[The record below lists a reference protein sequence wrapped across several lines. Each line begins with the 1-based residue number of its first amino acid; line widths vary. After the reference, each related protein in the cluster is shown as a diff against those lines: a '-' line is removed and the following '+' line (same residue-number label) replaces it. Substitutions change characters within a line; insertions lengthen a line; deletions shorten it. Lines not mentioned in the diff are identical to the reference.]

1 MAFPNIDYPEILTQ
15 DRAMYQEAP
24 HKISTQF
31 DGWIKIYAR

>member
-31 DGWIKIYAR
+31 DGRIKSYAR